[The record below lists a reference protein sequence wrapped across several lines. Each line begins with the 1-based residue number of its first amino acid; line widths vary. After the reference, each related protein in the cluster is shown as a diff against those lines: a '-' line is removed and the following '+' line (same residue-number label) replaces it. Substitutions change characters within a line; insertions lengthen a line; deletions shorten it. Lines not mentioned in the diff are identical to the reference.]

1 MRNHFPDPAK
11 EILNS
16 GRRIGGEIK
25 NKSGACWIDS
35 GMNKVTGGLVAAGRE
50 AITFPLRALV
60 FPTMKTVNDLAKST
74 VKGAVNITWNAIKSI
89 PWIPVAAEGTIE
101 GSKRSGAKNA

>member
-16 GRRIGGEIK
+16 SSRIGKEMRE
-25 NKSGACWIDS
+25 NSGACWIDS
-35 GMNKVTGGLVAAGRE
+35 GMNKITGGLVAAGRE
-50 AITFPLRALV
+50 AMTFPLRALV

-74 VKGAVNITWNAIKSI
+74 VKVAVKITWNAIKSI
-89 PWIPVAAEGTIE
+89 PLIPVPAKGPE
-101 GSKRSGAKNA
+101 RS